1 VTFSFLLS
9 APVEVQHMELPHQFT
24 VPKKYEKTGT
34 PVFSNEMKNFE
45 VIVPKFILEELFYI
59 RSLM

>member
-1 VTFSFLLS
+1 
-9 APVEVQHMELPHQFT
+9 MELPHQFT